1 MSIAT
6 IWCRNKDDV
15 VGINNDLPW
24 KIPSDLKR
32 FRRLTNGKTLILGR
46 KTYESLPNRTLPNR
60 KLLVITSNKNYLL
73 SDENN
78 HFIYSNDG
86 IDINENI
93 FVIGGGSIYT
103 KFIEEHKAKYILD
116 FVCNEEVVFGDGDSI
131 TKINNAMKMVNRDY
145 NLLETISLEDN
156 ITLNIRILKNSEVD
170 DFYSEIKE
178 KL

>member
-6 IWCRNKDDV
+6 IWCRNKDNV

-24 KIPSDLKR
+24 KITSDLKR

-78 HFIYSNDG
+78 NFIYSNDG

-103 KFIEEHKAKYILD
+103 KFIEENKAKYILD

-131 TKINNAMKMVNRDY
+131 TKIDNAMKMVNRDY